1 MADAGAAQPIHWDS
15 ELEGRLRT
23 LYARCNTAPYVN
35 TTVVGQFFDQH
46 LVIPLMQHISEK
58 NKEINIFKNTDL
70 LKATISLISKTNMVE
85 YEMEFHKQMTD
96 KDDVPAEMEARKEK
110 VLVQWTELE
119 ADCHD
124 LLLVLDPR
132 VGDDGSELPP
142 LRLEL
147 TKARKFNREFL
158 AEQFGVDDGHIEA
171 LYDWAKFRFDC
182 GNYAEAHD
190 YLVAYRSLIA
200 EPKQGRGFSALW
212 GILGADILTHNWD
225 DAMGS
230 LNDLQEIIDRGNK
243 GTAEVQLLQQRS
255 WLIHWSLFVFFN
267 HPQGRGA
274 LIELFFQE
282 RYINAITTNCP
293 HILRYLTVATIIS
306 KHNRKQSMRDLVKV
320 IESAKYMYTDPLT
333 QFVECLHVSFDFDE
347 AQRTLAQCK
356 QLLSMDFF
364 LVACKEEF
372 MRNAQHFIFETY
384 CRIHQCIDIA
394 MLADKLSMVPQEA
407 EQWIVDLVREARLD
421 AKIDS
426 EKNHV
431 IMGTK
436 NPNIYQQ
443 VIEKTRALTFKTYT
457 LAKNIETQ
465 QYYALSLIHI

>member
-1 MADAGAAQPIHWDS
+1 MQNRVRR
-15 ELEGRLRT
+15 GRACLSR
-23 LYARCNTAPYVN
+23 R
-35 TTVVGQFFDQH
+35 
-46 LVIPLMQHISEK
+46 
-58 NKEINIFKNTDL
+58 
-70 LKATISLISKTNMVE
+70 
-85 YEMEFHKQMTD
+85 
-96 KDDVPAEMEARKEK
+96 
-110 VLVQWTELE
+110 
-119 ADCHD
+119 
-124 LLLVLDPR
+124 
-132 VGDDGSELPP
+132 
-142 LRLEL
+142 
-147 TKARKFNREFL
+147 
-158 AEQFGVDDGHIEA
+158 
-171 LYDWAKFRFDC
+171 
-182 GNYAEAHD
+182 
-190 YLVAYRSLIA
+190 
-200 EPKQGRGFSALW
+200 
-212 GILGADILTHNWD
+212 
-225 DAMGS
+225 
-230 LNDLQEIIDRGNK
+230 
-243 GTAEVQLLQQRS
+243 
-255 WLIHWSLFVFFN
+255 
-267 HPQGRGA
+267 
-274 LIELFFQE
+274 
-282 RYINAITTNCP
+282 
-293 HILRYLTVATIIS
+293 
-306 KHNRKQSMRDLVKV
+306 
-320 IESAKYMYTDPLT
+320 YTDPLT

-465 QYYALSLIHI
+465 QYYAKRSSGGGGGGHGGGGHGGGGK